1 MTCTC
6 RRSPRSTPH
15 TVPIVPW
22 VQLKK
27 DAYEAGDKFVQTV
40 IDNLPKSVGK
50 DVSAKEAVLLEQ
62 AVLQC
67 AGWLPRSVDWLVL
80 HSK

>member
-6 RRSPRSTPH
+6 RRSLRSTPH
-15 TVPIVPW
+15 IVPIVPW

-50 DVSAKEAVLLEQ
+50 DVSTR
-62 AVLQC
+62 
-67 AGWLPRSVDWLVL
+67 GD
-80 HSK
+80 H